1 MAKVLLVE
9 DDNNLREIYEA
20 RLQAEGYDIVSAKDG
35 EEALVV
41 AKEEKPDLIISDVMM
56 PKISGFEMLDI
67 LRNTAGLKETK
78 VIMLTALGQAEDQSR
93 ADRLGA
99 DKYLVKSQVTLE
111 DIVKVSHELLGDNA
125 EPEPTDTSIQTNTSP
140 ETSNV
145 ANTPVVEPPTT
156 PQPAVP
162 VTPEPMAVEPQP
174 NPTPEPNIINTD
186 NNQQVTSNP
195 ELSTVTPQPEPVLN
209 PVVEPPTTPQPAV
222 PVTPEPMS
230 VEPQSSPMPDPIVNN
245 NPIEDSQ
252 PTLQQQTTPS
262 QTEEHTDEA
271 DNTPQINI
279 DPTGQLT
286 QTEAQETEQMDHT
299 IQEFLNNTPTAENPN
314 VQSNDQPLTSRP
326 QPQSTNNQVANDQTL
341 AQAVNNLMSGEAD
354 NESNGPLSNGQQ
366 TQPAPP
372 STPVTTNNTPQ
383 STSPSTSNS
392 VEISGKKII
401 NPINQE
407 PKKSFEELVAQEE
420 ASSVNNPSE
429 NQINKPFNPDD
440 PNNIAI

>member
-162 VTPEPMAVEPQP
+162 VTPEP
-174 NPTPEPNIINTD
+174 I
-186 NNQQVTSNP
+186 
-195 ELSTVTPQPEPVLN
+195 
-209 PVVEPPTTPQPAV
+209 
-222 PVTPEPMS
+222 PMG